1 MNIAAE
7 ASATS
12 TTARAT
18 AETPPAT
25 GPASI
30 TTARSKAPTEA
41 ARRTR
46 LRRRGTQIPEWRLLQ
61 PGGTLSIP
69 LYTARVGHCSESLYE
84 QASREIGIDAE
95 VDGDRLREAL
105 AQAGREIE
113 ILAGRRFGVSDRKSV
128 TILPQPF
135 PFMEIPD
142 LQMGSP
148 MESEGAAIWPIP
160 DPVNPHIA
168 TVVQLGEIQPPATDR
183 RVPIGDALW
192 AAGNLAARERRAGR
206 LSADYVLW
214 WLGNAIPKDQ
224 RTELLRAVVDQE
236 ARFSIPVLGV
246 GIPGWWIQITRRL
259 FWVTAETPDEGRLL
273 EPLFDPKTKGEEP
286 PMILAAGEPM
296 LILVRTAMHPVDWA
310 LTARIWTEDV
320 KVADDR
326 PWRMMADAIHG
337 SGIPIMTVD
346 EASTDEEV
354 GCQLVLLA
362 HWHGYISA
370 DEDGLVRALIQA
382 YPGPVRRIRSKTD
395 QPDMAAAAT
404 LLLRRLLRPGFDPA
418 KGAAATRRYVNRLA
432 SIVVLEHRKE
442 TAPAGTLPWQRLG
455 ITERHYYKL
464 LRRARIPKIAGRYQV
479 NDEVLNAFRAYLD
492 WKEQPT
498 PRQLAKQLLIERG
511 FSESAARKWLQ
522 RHSPQQAV
530 NARPRGHRAA

>member
-1 MNIAAE
+1 MSVN
-7 ASATS
+7 
-12 TTARAT
+12 ARAT

-25 GPASI
+25 GEVSI
-30 TTARSKAPTEA
+30 TTARSTPPTDA

-46 LRRRGTQIPEWRLLQ
+46 LRRDGAKIPERRLLQ
-61 PGGTLSIP
+61 PGGMFSTAI
-69 LYTARVGHCSESLYE
+69 YTAHVGHWSESLFQ
-84 QASREIGIDAE
+84 QAARELGIDAE

-113 ILAGRRFGVSDRKSV
+113 ILAGRRFGVTERKSV
-128 TILPQPF
+128 TLLRQPF
-135 PFMEIPD
+135 PFVEIPD
-142 LQMGSP
+142 LQVGSP
-148 MESEGAAIWPIP
+148 MESEGGVIWPIP
-160 DPVNPHIA
+160 DPVNPHTA
-168 TVVQLGEIQPPATDR
+168 TVVQLGEIRPPPTNR
-183 RVPIGDALW
+183 RVPMGDALW
-192 AAGNLAARERRAGR
+192 VAGNLAARERRTGR
-206 LSADYVLW
+206 LSADYVIW
-214 WLGNAIPKDQ
+214 WLGKAIASDQ
-224 RTELLRAVVDQE
+224 RMELLRAVADQQ

-273 EPLFDPKTKGEEP
+273 EPLFDHQAEGEKP

-296 LILVRTAMHPVDWA
+296 LILVRTAKHPVDWA

-370 DEDGLVRALIQA
+370 DEDGLVEALIEA

-418 KGAAATRRYVNRLA
+418 KGAAATRRYINRLS
-432 SIVVLEHRKE
+432 SIVVLEHRKA

-464 LRRARIPKIAGRYQV
+464 LRRARIPKIGNRYQV
-479 NDEVLNAFRAYLD
+479 DDEILDSLRAYLD
-492 WKEQPT
+492 WREKPT
-498 PRQLAKQLLIERG
+498 TRQLARDVLLERG
-511 FSESAARKWLQ
+511 FSQAAARKWLQ
-522 RHSPQQAV
+522 RHSAEEAV
-530 NARPRGHRAA
+530 NAWPRGNRPA